1 MKGGTCL
8 RGWRSGGQ
16 QVQDGCGS
24 WMVSWVPL
32 PQPQHQ
38 AAHPSPAAHR
48 PRKAMSVREHTQLL
62 SEAEKRRY
70 KKTFSLI
77 DFVFLTG
84 MGQAF
89 ARSPISRLALCLT
102 GHHGVTCLAPEQSW
116 GCRTHCDPHSVPW
129 GADVTG
135 SPIPPCT
142 KPSCSW
148 GEQNRER
155 KKSVWVGHDELG
167 VRITEGARKT
177 DRVHLREYY

>member
-1 MKGGTCL
+1 
-8 RGWRSGGQ
+8 
-16 QVQDGCGS
+16 
-24 WMVSWVPL
+24 MVSWVPL
-32 PQPQHQ
+32 PQPQHR
-38 AAHPSPAAHR
+38 AAH
-48 PRKAMSVREHTQLL
+48 TQSL

-70 KKTFSLI
+70 KKTFPLI

-102 GHHGVTCLAPEQSW
+102 GHHGVTCLVPEQSW

-129 GADVTG
+129 GADVMG

-148 GEQNRER
+148 RGQNRER
-155 KKSVWVGHDELG
+155 KKSFWVGHDELG

-177 DRVHLREYY
+177 CGHLQEYY